1 MQKKHLFRQTIV
13 LTLFAILSQT
23 VQAQQKPKQI
33 APSLPLA
40 PILTPVTTPTVTN
53 QLAPSSLANLYLK
66 PVDMKL
72 LVLSADGT
80 EPSFEATKYFLDYLA
95 IPYDAIVLKTT
106 PLPALNDANKGFYQ
120 GIVLSTGNLALL
132 TGTTWG
138 SALTPA
144 QWALIDN
151 YMTAYGVRTASMY
164 SYPEPRYGLTMV
176 SAVSTNPTAPVQL
189 SFTAAASSIF
199 PYLNRANTVPVTY
212 AYMYYANPTPA
223 AGETTTPFLTAGGY
237 TVGATH
243 KKVDGREFLALT
255 MDHNAYLMHS
265 LALNYG
271 VFNWVT
277 KGVFL
282 GERRIYM
289 NPQVDDV
296 FLANSL
302 YAEIPTACK
311 PSGFL
316 VDPTYSFPDTCPEQR
331 MIGSDLT
338 AVRTWQA
345 KWQQNAQFKNFKIAM
360 AYNAYGLTAD
370 AGAPKKDDLSS
381 QATAL
386 RNDFFWLSHTYDHE
400 DLDCYNPVPNSGVC
414 TPANYQES
422 LDEVGLNLSS
432 VSRMGL
438 PLDRASMVTPGISG
452 LRNAN
457 FLKAASDL
465 GVKYLVSDLSRTD
478 WRPANPNTGVRSPYV
493 PAILYIPRRATNIFY
508 NTSTSNKGM
517 DGSLVDEYNLFYG
530 PNGLLRITGTNQP
543 FFSVLQ
549 TYSDVINRESDQL
562 VQYMLRGEMYPTMYH
577 QANLINYGGG
587 KTLLTDTLEAAFTKF
602 QKISSLPVLS
612 FNQSDLG
619 KKLEDRMALLSANTK
634 ATYKPGI
641 GVTITSSGAASAPI
655 TGICSGACEN
665 YGGTNISKI
674 SVPANGTVTI
684 PLF

>member
-1 MQKKHLFRQTIV
+1 MQNKHLLKQTMV
-13 LTLFAILSQT
+13 LTLFAVLSQT
-23 VQAQQKPKQI
+23 LQAQQKPKQI
-33 APSLPLA
+33 APSKPLA
-40 PILTPVTTPTVTN
+40 PIHTPVTTPTVTN
-53 QLAPSSLANLYLK
+53 QLVPSSLANLYLK

-80 EPSFEATKYFLDYLA
+80 EPSFDATKYFLDYLA
-95 IPYDAIVLKTT
+95 IPYDAVVLKTT
-106 PLPALNDANKGFYQ
+106 PLPALNDATKGFYQ

-138 SALTPA
+138 SALTVA
-144 QWALIDN
+144 QWATIDN
-151 YMTAYGVRTASMY
+151 YMTTYGVRTASMY
-164 SYPEPRYGLTMV
+164 TFPEPRYGLTMV
-176 SAVSTNPTAPVQL
+176 SAVSTTPAAPVQL
-189 SFTAAASSIF
+189 SFPAAASTVL
-199 PYLNRANTVPVTY
+199 PYLNRTNALPVIY
-212 AYMYYANPTPA
+212 SYMYFANATPA
-223 AGETTTPFLTAGGY
+223 TGETTIPFLTAGGY

-243 KKVDGREFLALT
+243 KKVDGREFLSLT
-255 MDHNAYLMHS
+255 MDHNPYLLHS

-277 KGVFL
+277 KGIFL
-282 GERRIYM
+282 GERRVYM

-296 FLANSL
+296 FLANNL
-302 YAEIPTACK
+302 YTEVPAACK

-338 AVRTWQA
+338 SVRSWQS
-345 KWQQNAQFKNFKIAM
+345 KWQQNTQFKNFKIAM

-370 AGAPKKDDLSS
+370 GGAPKKDDLSS
-381 QATAL
+381 QATSF

-400 DLDCYNPVPNSGVC
+400 DLDCYSPVPNSGIC
-414 TPANYQES
+414 TPADYQES
-422 LDEVGLNLSS
+422 YDEIALNLSS
-432 VSRMGL
+432 VARMSL
-438 PLDRASMVTPGISG
+438 PVDRASMVTPGISG
-452 LRNAN
+452 LRNLN

-465 GVKYLVSDLSRTD
+465 GLKYLVSDLSRPD
-478 WRPANPNTGVRSPYV
+478 WRPAKPNTGVRSPYA
-493 PAILYIPRRATNIFY
+493 PAVLYIPRRATNIFY
-508 NTSTSNKGM
+508 NTSTANSGL

-530 PNGLLRITGTNQP
+530 PNGLLRITGTNLP
-543 FFSVLQ
+543 FFTVAQ

-562 VQYMLRGEMYPTMYH
+562 VQYMLRGELYPTMYH

-587 KTLLTDTLEAAFTKF
+587 KSLLTDTLEAAFTKF
-602 QKISSLPVLS
+602 QKISGLPVLS

-619 KKLEDRMALLSANTK
+619 KKLEDRMAFLSGNTK

-641 GVTITSSGAASAPI
+641 GITITSTGAASAPV
-655 TGICSGACEN
+655 TGICSTACEN

-674 SVPANGTVTI
+674 PVPANGTVNI